1 MTYGAADDENRR
13 MTSTQTPTKQLWP
26 NSARLAVSI
35 SMMFEGGG
43 QPISGAGGP
52 IPEHIK
58 DNLPDLPTNAF
69 FAYGYYE
76 GIPRALNLFDKHG
89 IKVSSFMIGK
99 AVENAPDLA
108 QEIARRGHEVAAHG
122 RTWQN
127 SYFLPR
133 DEEKRFIAD
142 CVETIHKV
150 TGQRPIGWN
159 AYWLRNSVH
168 ILETLQEL
176 GFLYHIDEPSRD
188 EPFIIPV
195 NGKDFVTVPYTFHM
209 NDISSFPFEGYNPMA
224 YEQALKDEFDQ
235 LYEEGAT
242 RRRMMVIGFH
252 DRINGHA
259 NRIRM
264 LDRFLTYANS
274 HDGVWFARK
283 DEIAKWVLANRQDTP
298 IVQRGPANVSGL
310 PGV

>member
-1 MTYGAADDENRR
+1 MQAET
-13 MTSTQTPTKQLWP
+13 TQKRFWP
-26 NSARLAVSI
+26 DGARLAVSI

-52 IPEHIK
+52 IPEPIK
-58 DNLPDLPTNAF
+58 DGLPDLPTNAF
-69 FAYGYYE
+69 FAYGHYE
-76 GIPRALNLFDKHG
+76 GIPRALSLFDKHG
-89 IKVSSFMIGK
+89 IKVSCFMIAK
-99 AVENAPDLA
+99 AVETAPELA
-108 QEIARRGHEVAAHG
+108 QEIAHRGHEVAAHG

-142 CVETIHKV
+142 CVETINKI

-159 AYWLRNSVH
+159 AYWLRNSVR

-176 GFLYHIDEPSRD
+176 GFLYHIDEPSHD

-235 LYEEGAT
+235 LYEEGVT
-242 RRRMMVIGFH
+242 RRRMMLIGFH

-264 LDRFLTYANS
+264 LDRFLTYAKS
-274 HDGVWFARK
+274 HDDVWFARK
-283 DEIAKWVLANRQDTP
+283 DEIAKWVLANRKDTP
-298 IVQRGPANVSGL
+298 ILQRGSASVSGL
-310 PGV
+310 PGVG